1 MDKIYDIIGNTYGKL
16 TVLSHDHSDGYKKY
30 YLCKCTCGNEK
41 VILRS
46 NLLAGYTK
54 SCGCLQ
60 KERTSQARKL
70 PDGYR
75 HLHSVFESMKS
86 RCYDKNNNRYA
97 RYGARGITICDEWL
111 NDKDVFCRWAL
122 ENGYA
127 QGLTIDRIDNNGNYC
142 PENCRWSTPKE
153 QMLNFSN
160 NVPITYN
167 GETKTITQ
175 WADSLNMNRT
185 TLHNRLRYYHWS
197 VEKALT
203 TPVRNH

>member
-1 MDKIYDIIGNTYGKL
+1 MDKINDIIGNTYGRL
-16 TVLSHDHSDGYKKY
+16 TVLSYDHSDGYMKY
-30 YLCKCTCGNEK
+30 YLCKCSCGNTK
-41 VILRS
+41 VVLRN
-46 NLLAGYTK
+46 NLFAGYTK

-60 KERTSQARKL
+60 KEQASKAHNF
-70 PDGYR
+70 PDEYR
-75 HLHSVFESMKS
+75 PIRSIFYNMKN
-86 RCYDKNNNRYA
+86 RCYDPNNNRYY

-111 NDKDVFCRWAL
+111 NDKYAFCRWAL

-127 QGLTIDRIDNNGNYC
+127 PGLTIDRIDNNGNYC

-153 QMLNFSN
+153 QMHNFSN

-167 GETKTITQ
+167 GETKTLSE
-175 WADSLNMNRT
+175 WADSLNIKRT